1 MTGKRRQRAAVRLR
15 RGVPALAL
23 GLTLVAGLG
32 VTATGTAAADDSA
45 AGPAYAFRN
54 PKLSVDRRVD
64 DLLDR
69 LTLDEKIS
77 LLHQWQ
83 PAIPR
88 LGIQSFK
95 TGTEALHGVAWLGET
110 TVFPQAVGLASTW
123 DPALMRQVGSAV
135 GDEARGFQQE
145 RPTGW
150 GLNLWAPVVNPL
162 RDPRWGRNEEG
173 YSEDPHLTSAMAI
186 AYGTGLTG
194 GDPDHLKT
202 APTLKHFLGNNNEVD
217 RTTTSSDLRPRVLKE
232 YEEQAFKPAIEANAA
247 TGVMSSY
254 NLVNGRPAT
263 VNPALDDDVR
273 AWSSYDLLNV
283 TDAYAPNNLIGTG
296 SQKYYDTLAE
306 GNAAALKAGIDSF
319 TTDDSNSAPTT
330 TAVKSAVTA
339 GQLKES
345 DVDRAVGHILS
356 IRVRL
361 GEFDPGGGKY
371 GSIDKSVV
379 NSPAHQKLARQA
391 AADAAVLLKNSGST
405 LPLKSSAKN
414 VAVVGPL
421 ADTLYTDWYSGTLP
435 YAVTPKEGI
444 AAKLGTS
451 VTSSE
456 GVDRIALK
464 NAESGKYVTAGS
476 DADGEALKESASG
489 GAETQAQF
497 DVFDWGAGIVTLRS
511 AANGKYVG
519 YNWSNFVNDQV
530 QPNGWFVQQQFA
542 LEEQTDGTYLLRY
555 AGYETREPWWSNP
568 VYLGPTGDD
577 GTLGLVTK
585 EEAAHYTKDVVRS
598 GAEEAVAAVKGK
610 DTAVVVVGSMPAI
623 NGRENYD
630 REDMSLAPSQEA
642 LVKAVRAANPK
653 TVVVVENSYPT
664 TLGALQKEVPALL
677 WTTHAGQETGNA
689 LADVLFGDV
698 NPAGRLTQTWYE
710 SEADLPSILEYDNI
724 KYDRTYQYFKG
735 DPLYEFGYGLS
746 YSSFRYGELR
756 RVDGG
761 YEVPVTNTG
770 RRAGDEVVQLYTHQ
784 RVSRDK
790 QPLKQLEAFQ
800 RVSLKPGQTKTVKL
814 KLREKDLAHWDVTR
828 SKWVVESG
836 TYDVLVGASSEDIR
850 SRTSLKVRGET
861 IPARDLSRVTRAEN
875 FDDYEGVRL
884 VDESKARGT
893 AVGASGDGA
902 WLKFADSQLG
912 SGASKFSARV
922 AGAAGKVEIRL
933 GSPTGTLVGTATASG
948 TGSPYTY
955 ETVDASLSAA
965 AKGRQ
970 DVYLVLGDGM
980 RLSAFSLR

>member
-1 MTGKRRQRAAVRLR
+1 MG

-32 VTATGTAAADDSA
+32 VTATGTAAADD
-45 AGPAYAFRN
+45 PAYAFRN

-64 DLLDR
+64 DLLAR

-77 LLHQWQ
+77 LLHQYQ

-110 TVFPQAVGLASTW
+110 TVFPQALGLASTW
-123 DPALMRQVGSAV
+123 DPALMKKVGAAV

-145 RPTGW
+145 RPAGW
-150 GLNLWAPVVNPL
+150 GLNLWAPVANPL

-173 YSEDPHLTSAMAI
+173 YSEDPYLTSSMAI

-202 APTLKHFLGNNNEVD
+202 APTLKHFLGNNNEAD

-232 YEEQAFKPAIEANAA
+232 YEEPAFRPAIEADAV

-273 AWSSYDLLNV
+273 TWTSHDLLNV
-283 TDAYAPNNLIGTG
+283 TDAHAPNNLTGTG
-296 SQKYYDTLAE
+296 SQKYYGTLTE
-306 GNAAALKAGIDSF
+306 GNAATLKAGIDSF
-319 TTDDSNSAPTT
+319 TTDDTNSVPTT
-330 TAVKSAVTA
+330 TAVKSAVST
-339 GQLKES
+339 GLLKES
-345 DVDRAVGHILS
+345 DVDTAAGHILS

-371 GSIDKSVV
+371 GSIDKSVI
-379 NSPAHQKLARQA
+379 NSPAHQKLARKA
-391 AADAAVLLKNSGST
+391 AADAAVLLKNSGAT
-405 LPLKSSAKN
+405 LPLKASASQD

-451 VTSSE
+451 VASSE
-456 GVDRIALK
+456 GVDRITLK
-464 NAESGKYVTAGS
+464 NAESGTYVTAGT
-476 DADGEALKESASG
+476 DADGEALKESASS
-489 GAETQAQF
+489 GAEAQF

-542 LEEQTDGTYLLRY
+542 LEEQADGTHLLRY

-568 VYLGPTGDD
+568 VYLGPAGPD

-585 EEAAHYTKDVVRS
+585 AEAAHYTKDVVRS
-598 GAEEAVAAVKGK
+598 GTEEAVAAVKGK
-610 DTAVVVVGSMPAI
+610 DAAVVVVGSMPAI
-623 NGRENYD
+623 NGRENDD

-724 KYDRTYQYFKG
+724 KHDRTYQYFKG

-746 YSSFRYGELR
+746 YSSFRYGKVKR
-756 RVDGG
+756 FDDG
-761 YEVPVTNTG
+761 YEVAVTNTG
-770 RRAGDEVVQLYTHQ
+770 KRAGDEVVQLYTHQ

-800 RVSLKPGQTKTVKL
+800 RVSLRPGQTKTVKL
-814 KLREKDLAHWDVTR
+814 RLTTKDLAHWDVTR

-861 IPARDLSRVTRAEN
+861 IPARDLSRPTRAEN

-884 VDESKARGT
+884 VDESKVRGT
-893 AVGASGDGA
+893 AVGASADGA
-902 WLKFADSQLG
+902 WLKFADAQLG
-912 SGASKFSARV
+912 SGAATFSARV

-933 GSPTGTLVGTATASG
+933 GSPTGTLIGTAKASG
-948 TGSPYTY
+948 TESVYTY
-955 ETVDASLSAA
+955 ETVNASLSAA

-970 DVYLVLGDGM
+970 DVYLVLSEGQ
-980 RLSAFSLR
+980 RLSTFSLR

>member
-1 MTGKRRQRAAVRLR
+1 MG

-32 VTATGTAAADDSA
+32 VTATGTAAADA
-45 AGPAYAFRN
+45 PAYAFRN

-64 DLLDR
+64 DLLSR

-77 LLHQWQ
+77 LLHQYQ

-123 DPALMRQVGSAV
+123 DPALMKKVGAAV

-145 RPTGW
+145 RPAGW

-173 YSEDPHLTSAMAI
+173 YSEDPYLTSSMAT

-232 YEEQAFKPAIEANAA
+232 YEEPAFRPSIEADAA

-263 VNPALDDDVR
+263 VNPALDDLR
-273 AWSSYDLLNV
+273 NWTSHDLLNV
-283 TDAYAPNNLIGTG
+283 TDAYAPNNLTGTG

-306 GNAAALKAGIDSF
+306 GNAATLKAGIDSF
-319 TTDDSNSAPTT
+319 TTDDTNSVRTT
-330 TAVKSAVTA
+330 TAIKSAVST
-339 GQLKES
+339 GLLKES
-345 DVDRAVGHILS
+345 DVDTAAGHILN

-371 GSIDKSVV
+371 GSIDKSVI
-379 NSPAHQKLARQA
+379 NSPAHQKLARKA
-391 AADAAVLLKNSGST
+391 AADAAVLLKNSGGA
-405 LPLKSSAKN
+405 LPLKASASQD

-451 VTSSE
+451 VASSE
-456 GVDRIALK
+456 GVDRITLK
-464 NAESGKYVTAGS
+464 NAESGTYVTAGT
-476 DADGEALKESASG
+476 DADGEALKESASS
-489 GAETQAQF
+489 GAEAQF

-542 LEEQTDGTYLLRY
+542 LEEQADGTHLLRY
-555 AGYETREPWWSNP
+555 AGYETREPWWSSP
-568 VYLGPTGDD
+568 VYLGPTGPD
-577 GTLGLVTK
+577 GTLGLVAK
-585 EEAAHYTKDVVRS
+585 AEAARYTKDVVRS
-598 GAEEAVAAVKGK
+598 GAEEAVAAVKDK
-610 DTAVVVVGSMPAI
+610 DAAVVVVGSMPAI
-623 NGRENYD
+623 NGRENDD

-724 KYDRTYQYFKG
+724 KHDRTYQYFKG

-746 YSSFRYGELR
+746 YSSFRYGQLKR
-756 RVDGG
+756 FDGG
-761 YEVPVTNTG
+761 YEVAVTNTG
-770 RRAGDEVVQLYTHQ
+770 KRAGDEVVQLYTHQ

-814 KLREKDLAHWDVTR
+814 RLTTKDLAHWDVTR
-828 SKWVVESG
+828 SKWVVESS
-836 TYDVLVGASSEDIR
+836 TYDILVGASSEDIR

-861 IPARDLSRVTRAEN
+861 IPARDLSRPTRAEN

-884 VDESKARGT
+884 VDESKVRGT
-893 AVGASGDGA
+893 AVGASADGA
-902 WLKFADSQLG
+902 WLEFADTQLG
-912 SGASKFSARV
+912 SGAVKFSARV

-933 GSPTGTLVGTATASG
+933 GSPTGVLIGTAKASG
-948 TGSPYTY
+948 TGSVYTY
-955 ETVDASLSAA
+955 ETVNASLSAA

-970 DVYLVLGDGM
+970 DVYLVLSEGQ
-980 RLSAFSLR
+980 RLSTFSLR

>member
-1 MTGKRRQRAAVRLR
+1 MKGKRRRRTTVG

-23 GLTLVAGLG
+23 GLTLIAGLC
-32 VTATGTAAADDSA
+32 VTATGTAAADDSS
-45 AGPAYAFRN
+45 YAFRN

-64 DLLDR
+64 DLLAR

-77 LLHQWQ
+77 LLHQYQ

-123 DPALMRQVGSAV
+123 DPALMKKVGAAV

-145 RPTGW
+145 RPAGW

-173 YSEDPHLTSAMAI
+173 YSEDPYLTSSMAI

-194 GDPDHLKT
+194 GDPDHLET

-232 YEEQAFKPAIEANAA
+232 YEEPAFRPAIEADAV

-263 VNPALDDDVR
+263 VDPALDDVR
-273 AWSSYDLLNV
+273 TWTSHDLLNV
-283 TDAYAPNNLIGTG
+283 TDAHAPNNLTGTG
-296 SQKYYDTLAE
+296 SQKYYGTLTE
-306 GNAAALKAGIDSF
+306 GNAATLKAGIDSF
-319 TTDDSNSAPTT
+319 TTDDTNSVRTT
-330 TAVKSAVTA
+330 TAIKSAVST
-339 GQLKES
+339 GLLKES
-345 DVDRAVGHILS
+345 DVDTAAGHILS

-371 GSIDKSVV
+371 GSIDKSVI
-379 NSPAHQKLARQA
+379 NSPAHQKLARKA
-391 AADAAVLLKNSGST
+391 AADAAVLLKNSGAT
-405 LPLKSSAKN
+405 LPLKSSASQDM
-414 VAVVGPL
+414 AVVGPL

-451 VTSSE
+451 VASSE
-456 GVDRIALK
+456 GVDRITLK
-464 NAESGKYVTAGS
+464 NAESGTYVTAGT
-476 DADGEALKESASG
+476 DADGEVLKESASS
-489 GAETQAQF
+489 GAEARF
-497 DVFDWGAGIVTLRS
+497 DVFDWGSGIVTLRS

-519 YNWSNFVNDQV
+519 YNWSNFVNDQA

-542 LEEQTDGTYLLRY
+542 LEAQADGTHLLRY

-568 VYLGPTGDD
+568 VYLGPAGDD

-585 EEAAHYTKDVVRS
+585 AEAARYTKDIVRS
-598 GAEEAVAAVKGK
+598 GVEEAVAAVKNK
-610 DTAVVVVGSMPAI
+610 DAAVVVVGSMPAI
-623 NGRENYD
+623 NGRENDD
-630 REDMSLAPSQEA
+630 REDMGVAPSQEA

-724 KYDRTYQYFKG
+724 KHDRTYQYFKG

-746 YSSFRYGELR
+746 YSSFRYGKLKR
-756 RVDGG
+756 FDDG
-761 YEVPVTNTG
+761 YEVAVTNTG
-770 RRAGDEVVQLYTHQ
+770 KRAGDEVVQLYTHQ

-814 KLREKDLAHWDVTR
+814 RLTTKDLAHWDVTR

-861 IPARDLSRVTRAEN
+861 IPARDLSRPTRAEN

-884 VDESKARGT
+884 VDESKVRGT
-893 AVGASGDGA
+893 AVGASADGA
-902 WLKFADSQLG
+902 WLKFADAQLG
-912 SGASKFSARV
+912 SGAAKFSARV

-933 GSPTGTLVGTATASG
+933 GSPTGTLIGTAKASG
-948 TGSPYTY
+948 TGSVYTY
-955 ETVDASLSAA
+955 ETVNASLSAA

-970 DVYLVLGDGM
+970 DVYLVLSEGQ
-980 RLSAFSLR
+980 RLSTFSLR

>member
-1 MTGKRRQRAAVRLR
+1 MKGKRAPARRAR
-15 RGVPALAL
+15 RRTALVLAPALI
-23 GLTLVAGLG
+23 AGLG
-32 VTATGTAAADDSA
+32 AAVPAEADDTSY
-45 AGPAYAFRN
+45 PFRD
-54 PKLSVDRRVD
+54 PRLTAHARVD
-64 DLLDR
+64 DLLSR
-69 LTLDEKIS
+69 LTRDEKVS

-88 LGIQSFK
+88 LGIRSFK

-123 DPALMRQVGSAV
+123 DPALIRKVGSAV

-145 RPTGW
+145 RPAGW

-173 YSEDPHLTSAMAI
+173 YSEDPYLTSSMAT
-186 AYGTGLTG
+186 AYGLGLTG

-202 APTLKHFLGNNNEVD
+202 APTLKHFLGNNNEAD

-232 YEEQAFKPAIEANAA
+232 YEEQAFRPAIEADAA
-247 TGVMSSY
+247 TGVMSAY

-263 VNPALDDDVR
+263 VNPALDEVR
-273 AWSSYDLLNV
+273 DWTSYGLMNV
-283 TDAYAPNNLIGTG
+283 TDAYAPNNLTGTG

-319 TTDDSNSAPTT
+319 TTDDTNALPTT
-330 TAVKSAVTA
+330 TAVRSALSE
-339 GQLKES
+339 GRLKES
-345 DVDRAVGHILS
+345 DIDTAAGHILDV
-356 IRVRL
+356 RVRL

-371 GSIDKSVV
+371 GAIDKSVV
-379 NSPAHQKLARQA
+379 NSPAHRRLARKA
-391 AADAAVLLKNSGST
+391 AADAAVLLKNSGGA
-405 LPLKSSAKN
+405 LPLKASGKD

-444 AAKLGTS
+444 AARLGTS
-451 VTSSE
+451 VAGSE
-456 GVDRIALK
+456 GVDRITLR
-464 NAESGKYVTAGS
+464 NAESGGYVTAGT
-476 DADGEALKESASG
+476 DADGEALKEGTAAG
-489 GAETQAQF
+489 TAAQF

-519 YNWSNFVNDQV
+519 YNWSDFVNDQA
-530 QPNGWFVQQQFA
+530 QPNGWFVQQQFV
-542 LEEQTDGTYLLRY
+542 LEEQDDGGYLLRY

-568 VYLGPTGDD
+568 VYLGPTGSD
-577 GTLGLVTK
+577 GTLGLVGK
-585 EEAAHYTKDVVRS
+585 SQAARYTKDVVRS
-598 GAEEAVAAVKGK
+598 GTEEAVAAARGK
-610 DTAVVVVGSMPAI
+610 DAAVVVVGSMPAI
-623 NGRENYD
+623 NGRENDD
-630 REDMSLAPSQEA
+630 REDMGLAPSQEA
-642 LVKAVRAANPK
+642 LVKAVRKANPN

-664 TLGALQKEVPALL
+664 TLGALQKEVPTLL

-698 NPAGRLTQTWYE
+698 NPAGRLTQTWYR
-710 SEADLPSILEYDNI
+710 SEADLPSVLEYDNI
-724 KYDRTYQYFKG
+724 KHDRTYQYFRG
-735 DPLYEFGYGLS
+735 DPLYDFGHGLS
-746 YSSFRYGELR
+746 YSSFRYGRLQ

-761 YEVPVTNTG
+761 YEVAVTNTG

-800 RVSLKPGQTKTVKL
+800 RVSLKPGETRTVRL

-828 SKWVVESG
+828 SRWVVESG
-836 TYDVLVGASSEDIR
+836 TYDVLVGASSGDIR
-850 SRTSLKVRGET
+850 SRAALKVRGET

-893 AVGASGDGA
+893 AVGASREGA
-902 WLKFADSQLG
+902 WLKFADSRLG
-912 SGASKFSARV
+912 FGAARFGARV
-922 AGAAGKVEIRL
+922 AGAGGKVEIRL
-933 GSPTGTLVGTATASG
+933 GSPTGTLAGTASVSG
-948 TGSPYTY
+948 TGSTYTY
-955 ETVDASLSAA
+955 AEVSAQLSAA

-980 RLSAFSLR
+980 RLSTFTIR

>member
-1 MTGKRRQRAAVRLR
+1 MKGKRSRKSRRRPRIALVLALTLIGGLGAAV
-15 RGVPALAL
+15 PA
-23 GLTLVAGLG
+23 
-32 VTATGTAAADDSA
+32 ATVSAAADA
-45 AGPAYAFRN
+45 PAYPFRD
-54 PKLSVDRRVD
+54 PRLPVDSRVD
-64 DLLDR
+64 DLLSR
-69 LTLDEKIS
+69 LTLDEKVS

-88 LGIQSFK
+88 LGIEAFK
-95 TGTEALHGVAWLGET
+95 TGTEALHGVAWLGEA

-123 DPALMRQVGSAV
+123 DPALIRRVGSAV
-135 GDEARGFQQE
+135 GDETRGFQQE

-173 YSEDPHLTSAMAI
+173 YSEDPYLTGSMAT

-194 GDPDHLKT
+194 GDPEHLKT
-202 APTLKHFLGNNNEVD
+202 APTLKHFLGNNNEAD

-232 YEEQAFKPAIEANAA
+232 YEEQAFRPAIEADAA

-273 AWSSYDLLNV
+273 TWTSQDLLNV
-283 TDAYAPNNLIGTG
+283 TDAYAPNNLTGTG
-296 SQKYYDTLAE
+296 SQKYYGTLAE

-319 TTDDSNSAPTT
+319 TTDDTNSVPTT
-330 TAVKSAVTA
+330 TAVRSALA
-339 GQLKES
+339 DGLLKES
-345 DVDRAVGHILS
+345 DVDTAAGHVLD

-361 GEFDPGGGKY
+361 GEFDPGGGRY
-371 GSIDKSVV
+371 GAIDKSVV
-379 NSPAHQKLARQA
+379 NSPAHQRLARQA
-391 AADAAVLLKNSGST
+391 AADAAVLLKNAGGA
-405 LPLKSSAKN
+405 LPLKASAKD

-435 YAVTPKEGI
+435 YAVTPKAGI
-444 AAKLGTS
+444 AARLGS
-451 VTSSE
+451 PVAGSE
-456 GVDRIALK
+456 GVDRISLRNTA
-464 NAESGKYVTAGS
+464 SGAYVTAGT
-476 DADGEALKESASG
+476 DADGEALKESAG
-489 GAETQAQF
+489 GGTAAQF

-542 LEEQTDGTYLLRY
+542 PEEQADGTYLLRY

-568 VYLGPTGDD
+568 VYLGPTGSD
-577 GTLGLVTK
+577 GTLGLVAK
-585 EEAAHYTKDVVRS
+585 SEAAHYAKDVVRS
-598 GAEEAVAAVKGK
+598 GTEEAVAAVKGK
-610 DTAVVVVGSMPAI
+610 SAAVVVVGSMPAI
-623 NGRENYD
+623 NGRENDD
-630 REDMSLAPSQEA
+630 REDMGLAPSQEA
-642 LVKAVRAANPK
+642 LVEAVRKANPH

-664 TLGALQKEVPALL
+664 TLGALQAKVPALL

-698 NPAGRLTQTWYE
+698 NPAGRLTQTWYR
-710 SEADLPSILEYDNI
+710 SEADLPSVLEYDTI

-735 DPLYEFGYGLS
+735 DPLYAFGHGLS
-746 YSSFRYGELR
+746 YSSFRYGQVKR
-756 RVDGG
+756 AGGG
-761 YEVPVTNTG
+761 YEVAVTNTG
-770 RRAGDEVVQLYTHQ
+770 SRAGDEVVQLYTHQ
-784 RVSRDK
+784 RTSRDK
-790 QPLKQLEAFQ
+790 QPLKQLKAFE
-800 RVSLKPGQTKTVKL
+800 RVSLKPGETRTVRL

-850 SRTSLKVRGET
+850 SRTSLKVTGET
-861 IPARDLSRVTRAEN
+861 IPARDLSRTTRAEN

-893 AVGASGDGA
+893 AVGASRDGA
-902 WLKFADSQLG
+902 WLKFADSRLG
-912 SGASKFSARV
+912 TGGAKFAARV
-922 AGAAGKVEIRL
+922 AGSAGKVEVRL
-933 GSPTGTLVGTATASG
+933 GSPAGTLVGTATVSG
-948 TGSPYTY
+948 TGSVYTY
-955 ETVDASLSAA
+955 AEVAAPLSAA

-980 RLSAFSLR
+980 RLSTFTLR